1 VAEIWRVIGVVRS
14 TGIASLV
21 VDRNF
26 RQVLAHTDRCIVLE
40 KGRLVLE
47 GKSDHLA
54 DDEAAL
60 HRYLGV

>member
-1 VAEIWRVIGVVRS
+1 
-14 TGIASLV
+14 
-21 VDRNF
+21 
-26 RQVLAHTDRCIVLE
+26 VLAHTDRCMVLE

-47 GKSDHLA
+47 GASDDLA